1 MTAAEYAAAAVA
13 CFTFALG
20 AFAGHAVGYGKGL
33 RSRAPRRARKS
44 HADVGAAE

>member
-1 MTAAEYAAAAVA
+1 MIAAEYAAAAA
-13 CFTFALG
+13 CIAFSLG

-33 RSRAPRRARKS
+33 RSRAPRRVRKT